1 MRELTP
7 RDVEDDHESS
17 QEEDELWGE
26 AMSALGLIGS
36 VLLLAALISLVA
48 RL

>member
-1 MRELTP
+1 MERPTP
-7 RDVEDDHESS
+7 RDIEDDDER
-17 QEEDELWGE
+17 DELWSE

-36 VLLLAALISLVA
+36 VLLLVLLISLVG

>member
-1 MRELTP
+1 MAW
-7 RDVEDDHESS
+7 S
-17 QEEDELWGE
+17 E

-36 VLLLAALISLVA
+36 VLLLVVLISLVA

>member
-1 MRELTP
+1 MKELTP

-17 QEEDELWGE
+17 QEDELWGE